1 MSATRP
7 PVRGSGR
14 FARPDASMR
23 LLTTV
28 MDQSLDEG
36 YAAAARARGEVG
48 ERRLPTTTRGRLLL
62 SLGLALAAVVVT
74 VSGVTAHDDEPVL
87 AKQHDALVQKVT
99 DETAAAD
106 KLQRQVEAAR
116 TQVAQQ
122 QQRALRE
129 PGGDVALT
137 DLSAAVGTG
146 AVRGP
151 GLKLVLDDAAGTD
164 SGGGV
169 DPRTGDDFTG
179 GRLHDRD
186 LQLIVNGLWEAGAE
200 AVSVNGQRLTAL
212 SAIRAAGDAILVDNR
227 PLVPPYT
234 VLAVGDEKRLP
245 GAFQNSMGGRYLK
258 VLQDSYGIKATAS
271 AQHSLDLPAAVG
283 FTLRL
288 AAPDTGAPTVPPSA
302 APTATRSP
310 GAAPAPA
317 SSGRPSP
324 SGSAVPSASPTVP
337 AAPSAAAPSRTVPT
351 ATTGASKP

>member
-1 MSATRP
+1 MSATQP

-36 YAAAARARGEVG
+36 YAAAAQARGEVG
-48 ERRLPTTTRGRLLL
+48 RRRLPTTTRGRLLL
-62 SLGLALAAVVVT
+62 ALGLALAAVVVT

-106 KLQRQVEAAR
+106 RLQKQVEAAR
-116 TQVAQQ
+116 TQVDQE
-122 QQRALRE
+122 QQRALKE
-129 PGGDVALT
+129 SGGDVALT
-137 DLSAAVGTG
+137 DLAAAVGTG

-151 GLKLVLDDAAGTD
+151 GLKLVLDDATGTD
-164 SGGGV
+164 SDGGI
-169 DPRTGDDFTG
+169 DPRVADDFTG

-186 LQLIVNGLWEAGAE
+186 LQLIVNGLWQSGAE
-200 AVSVNGQRLTAL
+200 AVSVNGQRLTSL

-245 GAFQNSMGGRYLK
+245 GAFQDSSAGQYLR
-258 VLQDSYGIKATAS
+258 VLQSSYGIRATAT

-283 FTLRL
+283 FTVRL
-288 AAPDTGAPTVPPSA
+288 ATPDATPPSTAVPTTA
-302 APTATRSP
+302 AT
-310 GAAPAPA
+310 PAP
-317 SSGRPSP
+317 SP
-324 SGSAVPSASPTVP
+324 
-337 AAPSAAAPSRTVPT
+337 
-351 ATTGASKP
+351 ATTGATKP